1 MKTKAVKTKQL
12 RDNLSR
18 YLREV
23 RAGVRILVLDR
34 DEVVAEIHEPTGT
47 YGLLLSSKA
56 EELVKQAWLIP
67 ARSEAVECIKSPV
80 TLPAGSAAACLD
92 ADRNDSHDAVR

>member
-12 RDNLSR
+12 RDNLSS

-34 DEVVAEIHEPTGT
+34 DEVVAELREPS
-47 YGLLLSSKA
+47 GLYPPPLSSKA
-56 EELVKQAWLIP
+56 EELVSQAKLIP
-67 ARSEAVECIKSPV
+67 ARCEAVECPKSPV
-80 TLPAGSAAACLD
+80 TLPAGSAARYLD
-92 ADRNDSHDAVR
+92 ADREEPYGTVR